1 MFLILKR
8 EKEFLIYFGLKYA
21 FASIFAKNHTKS
33 VNHNLEP
40 NYSEK
45 EEEDEDVLV
54 YQVSIL
60 VHNDSHPSTANQPW
74 EVVKICE
81 LDQ

>member
-1 MFLILKR
+1 MFFILKR

-33 VNHNLEP
+33 VKHNLEP

-54 YQVSIL
+54 YQASWYTTIL
-60 VHNDSHPSTANQPW
+60 IRPLQISHGKWSKSVN
-74 EVVKICE
+74 
-81 LDQ
+81 